1 MKKFGVFMCSLA
13 LVGMVFTSCDEK
25 NNGGGGDIDNLVE
38 DGFYAV
44 GEACPIKSVNDKDA
58 VLAQMSQGINEVDMD
73 QNGKSWDESKRDG
86 MWEKYIYLEANKDF
100 ELILKEGEETT
111 IYGAN
116 LEKQELTTD
125 GSPVLGYKGSLVIG
139 QKMQVDSTGLY
150 HIVLDLNK
158 DGALDLTGKE
168 QIIVAPVTW
177 GVSGDMNGWGMTA
190 GEVEVKSATEIVWTW
205 ENQEISAG
213 GKFKFK
219 DVKSA
224 WKIVLDDAGA
234 VKAHTN
240 LGTDCQNGGA
250 DIVVENSAIYK
261 ITLTYTLAKGVI
273 ANSYKYTIEKT
284 ADVTAKDYSACVLEL
299 VGDAVAEQEGA
310 AVDASS
316 WGWGNVYS
324 MGTPSVSGKVY
335 TWKAVGVK
343 LLAAGGF
350 KARTEGAQAQ
360 GDIAAFD
367 LGIDGGNA
375 TVAADGLYVV
385 TVTVDA
391 ATDAKTMTIAPYDP
405 AAVIVVKAKVP
416 AAWTNTITAWVWP
429 TNGDGK
435 EVTLTKE
442 GEWYVYTSDQGVTEL
457 NIIFKNG
464 AGWNG
469 DANQTVDI
477 TGIGASTCLVLE
489 SDGASKATYTHV
501 DCE

>member
-1 MKKFGVFMCSLA
+1 MKKFGIFMCSLA
-13 LVGMVFTSCDEK
+13 LVGMMFTSCDQK
-25 NNGGGGDIDNLVE
+25 GQGGGGNINIDNLVE

-44 GEACPIKSVNDKDA
+44 GEACPIKTVNDANA

-73 QNGKSWDESKRDG
+73 QNGKTWEESKRDG
-86 MWEKYIYLEANKDF
+86 MWEKYIYLEANKEF
-100 ELILKEGEETT
+100 ELILKEGEQTT

-125 GSPVLGYKGSLVIG
+125 GTALQGYKGSLVIG
-139 QKMQVDSTGLY
+139 QKMQVAEAGLY

-158 DGALDLTGKE
+158 DGKLDLTGGA

-177 GVSGDMNGWGMTA
+177 GVSGGMNGWGMTVV
-190 GEVEVKSATEIVWTW
+190 EPEVKSATEIVWVW
-205 ENQEISAG
+205 ENQELSAG
-213 GKFKFK
+213 DKFKFK
-219 DVKSA
+219 DQNG

-299 VGDAVAEQEGA
+299 VGDAIAEQEGA
-310 AVDASS
+310 QKDASS
-316 WGWGNVYS
+316 WNWGNVYS

-335 TWKAVGVK
+335 TWNAVGVK

-375 TVAADGLYVV
+375 TVAEDGLYVV

-405 AAVIVVKAKVP
+405 TAAIVVKAKMP
-416 AAWTNTITAWVWP
+416 ASATGPFRAWVWP
-429 TNGDGK
+429 TGGDGAWQD
-435 EVTLTKE
+435 LTKE
-442 GEWYVYTSDQGVTEL
+442 GDWYVYTATPDVTEV
-457 NIIFKNG
+457 NIIFIEGTSWDDKK
-464 AGWNG
+464 WQTG
-469 DANQTVDI
+469 DLKTVSSVCWQVEEDHSVTNI
-477 TGIGASTCLVLE
+477 
-489 SDGASKATYTHV
+489 

>member
-1 MKKFGVFMCSLA
+1 MKKFGIFMCSLA
-13 LVGMVFTSCDEK
+13 LVGMMFTSC
-25 NNGGGGDIDNLVE
+25 NQNQGGGGDIDIDNLVE

-44 GEACPIKSVNDKDA
+44 GEACPVKSVNDANA
-58 VLAQMSQGINEVDMD
+58 VLAQMSQGINEVLMD
-73 QNGKSWDESKRDG
+73 QQGLPWDESKRDG
-86 MWEKYIYLEANKDF
+86 MWEKYIWLEANKEF
-100 ELILKEGEETT
+100 ELILKEGEQTT

-116 LEKQELTTD
+116 LEQQELTTD
-125 GSPVLGYKGSLVIG
+125 GSPLLGYKGSLVIG
-139 QKMQVDSTGLY
+139 QKMQVTESGLY

-177 GVSGDMNGWGMTA
+177 GISGDCNGWGMT
-190 GEVEVKSATEIVWTW
+190 ETTPDIKSATEIVWTW
-205 ENQEISAG
+205 ENQEFSAG

-219 DVKSA
+219 DAKSS

-299 VGDAVAEQEGA
+299 VGNAIAEQEGA
-310 AVDASS
+310 VADASS
-316 WGWGNVYS
+316 WNWGNVYS
-324 MGTPSVSGKVY
+324 MGTPSVSGKIY
-335 TWKAVGVK
+335 TWNAVGVK

-367 LGIDGGNA
+367 LGLDGGDA

-385 TVTVDA
+385 TVTIDA
-391 ATDAKTMTIAPYDP
+391 ATDAKTLTITPYDP
-405 AAVIVVKAKVP
+405 SASIVVKAKMP
-416 AAWTNTITAWVWP
+416 ASATGPFSAWVWP
-429 TNGDGK
+429 TGGDGAWA
-435 EVTLTKE
+435 TLTQE
-442 GEWYVYTSDQGVTEL
+442 GDWYVYTADASVTEV
-457 NIIFKNG
+457 NIIFIEGTSWDDKK
-464 AGWNG
+464 W
-469 DANQTVDI
+469 QTADLKTVSSVCWQVEEDHTVTNI
-477 TGIGASTCLVLE
+477 
-489 SDGASKATYTHV
+489 

>member
-1 MKKFGVFMCSLA
+1 MKKFGIFMCSLA
-13 LVGMVFTSCDEK
+13 LVGMMFTSCDQK
-25 NNGGGGDIDNLVE
+25 GQGGGGDIDIDNLVE

-44 GEACPIKSVNDKDA
+44 GEACPIKDVNASNA
-58 VLAQMSQGINEVDMD
+58 VLAQMSQGINEVDMND
-73 QNGKSWDESKRDG
+73 NGKTWDESKRDG
-86 MWEKYIYLEANKDF
+86 MWEKYIWLEANKEF
-100 ELILKEGEETT
+100 ELILKEGEKTT

-116 LEKQELTTD
+116 LEQQELTTD
-125 GSPVLGYKGSLVIG
+125 GSPLLGYKGSLVIG
-139 QKMQVDSTGLY
+139 QKMQVTESGLY

-177 GVSGDMNGWGMTA
+177 GISGDCNGWGMT
-190 GEVEVKSATEIVWTW
+190 ETTPDIKSATEIVWTW
-205 ENQEISAG
+205 ENQEFSAG

-219 DVKSA
+219 DAKSS

-240 LGTDCQNGGA
+240 LGTDSKNGGA
-250 DIVVENSAIYK
+250 DIIVEASAIYTIK
-261 ITLTYTLAKGVI
+261 LTYTLAKGEI
-273 ANSYKYTIEKT
+273 ANSYKYELIKT

-299 VGDAVAEQEGA
+299 VGDAIAEQEGA
-310 AVDASS
+310 VADASS

-324 MGTPSVSGKVY
+324 MGTPSVSGKIY
-335 TWKAVGVK
+335 TWNAVGVK

-375 TVAADGLYVV
+375 TVAEDGLYVV

-405 AAVIVVKAKVP
+405 TAAIVVKAKMP
-416 AAWTNTITAWVWP
+416 ASATGPFRAWVWP
-429 TNGDGK
+429 TGGDGAWQD
-435 EVTLTKE
+435 LTKE
-442 GEWYVYTSDQGVTEL
+442 GDWYVYTATPDVTEV
-457 NIIFKNG
+457 NIIFIEGTSWDDKK
-464 AGWNG
+464 WQTG
-469 DANQTVDI
+469 DLKTVSSVCWQVEEDHSVTNI
-477 TGIGASTCLVLE
+477 
-489 SDGASKATYTHV
+489 

>member
-1 MKKFGVFMCSLA
+1 MKKFWIFAVA
-13 LVGMVFTSCDEK
+13 LFTAVTFASCD
-25 NNGGGGDIDNLVE
+25 NNGQQGGGGGDIDIDNIVE

-44 GEACPIKSVNDKDA
+44 GDACPIKDVNASNA
-58 VLAQMSQGINEVDMD
+58 VLAQMSQGINEVDMND
-73 QNGKSWDESKRDG
+73 NGKTWDESKRDG
-86 MWEKYIYLEANKDF
+86 MWEKYIWLEANKEF
-100 ELILKEGEETT
+100 ELILKEGEKTT

-116 LEKQELTTD
+116 LEQQELTTD
-125 GSPVLGYKGSLVIG
+125 GSPLLGYKGSLVIG
-139 QKMQVDSTGLY
+139 QKMQVTESGLY

-177 GVSGDMNGWGMTA
+177 GISGDCNGWGMT
-190 GEVEVKSATEIVWTW
+190 ETTPDIKSATEIVWTW
-205 ENQEISAG
+205 ENQEFSAG

-219 DVKSA
+219 DAKSS

-240 LGTDCQNGGA
+240 LGTDSKNGGA
-250 DIVVENSAIYK
+250 DIIVEASAIYTIK
-261 ITLTYTLAKGVI
+261 LTYTLAKGEI
-273 ANSYKYTIEKT
+273 ANSYKYELIKT

-299 VGDAVAEQEGA
+299 VGDAIAEQEGA
-310 AVDASS
+310 VADASS

-324 MGTPSVSGKVY
+324 MGTPSVSGKIY
-335 TWKAVGVK
+335 TWNAVGVK

-367 LGIDGGNA
+367 LGLDGGNA

-385 TVTVDA
+385 TVTIDA
-391 ATDAKTMTIAPYDP
+391 ATDTKTLTVTPYDP
-405 AAVIVVKAKVP
+405 NAAIVVKAKVP
-416 AAWTNTITAWVWP
+416 AAWTNTITAWVWA
-429 TNGDGK
+429 TGMEGN
-435 EVTLTKE
+435 EVIPTKE
-442 GEWYVYTSDQGVTEL
+442 GDWYVFSHNGTEL

-464 AGWNG
+464 EGWNG
-469 DANQTVDI
+469 DTNQTVDMYF
-477 TGIGASTCLVLE
+477 TESTCIVLE
-489 SDGASKATYTHV
+489 AGAGKATYTNV

>member
-1 MKKFGVFMCSLA
+1 MKKFGIFMCSLA
-13 LVGMVFTSCDEK
+13 LVGMMFTSCDQQGQ
-25 NNGGGGDIDNLVE
+25 GGGGDIDIDNLVE

-44 GEACPIKSVNDKDA
+44 GEACPIKTVNDANA
-58 VLAQMSQGINEVDMD
+58 VLAQMSQGINEVDMND
-73 QNGKSWDESKRDG
+73 KGKTWDESKRDG
-86 MWEKYIYLEANKDF
+86 MWEKYIWLEANKEF
-100 ELILKEGEETT
+100 ELILKEGEQTT

-116 LEKQELTTD
+116 LEQQELTTD
-125 GSPVLGYKGSLVIG
+125 GSPLLGYKGSLVIG
-139 QKMQVDSTGLY
+139 QKMQVTESGLY

-177 GVSGDMNGWGMTA
+177 GISGDCNGWGMT
-190 GEVEVKSATEIVWTW
+190 ETTPDIKSATEIVWTW
-205 ENQEISAG
+205 ENQEFSAG

-219 DVKSA
+219 DAKSY

-299 VGDAVAEQEGA
+299 VGDAIAEQEGA
-310 AVDASS
+310 QKDASS
-316 WGWGNVYS
+316 WNWGNVYS

-335 TWKAVGVK
+335 TWNAVGVK

-375 TVAADGLYVV
+375 TVAEDGLYVV
-385 TVTVDA
+385 TVTIDA
-391 ATDAKTMTIAPYDP
+391 ATDAKTMTITPYDP
-405 AAVIVVKAKVP
+405 TAAIVVKAKMP
-416 AAWTNTITAWVWP
+416 ASATGPFNAWVWP
-429 TNGDGK
+429 TGGDGAWA
-435 EVTLTKE
+435 TLTQE
-442 GEWYVYTSDQGVTEL
+442 GDWYVYTATPDITEV
-457 NIIFKNG
+457 NIIFIEGTNWDDKK
-464 AGWNG
+464 W
-469 DANQTVDI
+469 QT
-477 TGIGASTCLVLE
+477 
-489 SDGASKATYTHV
+489 SDLKATTSVCWQVEEDHTV
-501 DCE
+501 TDIDCE

>member
-1 MKKFGVFMCSLA
+1 MKKFGIFMCSLA
-13 LVGMVFTSCDEK
+13 LVGMMFTSCDQK
-25 NNGGGGDIDNLVE
+25 GQGGGGDIDIDNLVE

-44 GEACPIKSVNDKDA
+44 GEACPIKSVDDANA
-58 VLAQMSQGINEVDMD
+58 VLAQMSQGINEVLMD
-73 QNGKSWDESKRDG
+73 QDKLPWEESKRDG
-86 MWEKYIYLEANKDF
+86 MWEKYIWLEANKEF
-100 ELILKEGEETT
+100 ELILKEGDSTT

-116 LEKQELTTD
+116 LVQQELTTD
-125 GSPVLGYKGSLVIG
+125 GSPLLGYKGSLVIG
-139 QKMQVDSTGLY
+139 QKMQVTESGLY

-158 DGALDLTGKE
+158 DGKLDLTGKE

-177 GVSGDMNGWGMTA
+177 GVSGDNNGWGMTEGA
-190 GEVEVKSATEIVWTW
+190 VEVKSATEIVWTW
-205 ENQEISAG
+205 ENQEFSAG

-219 DVKSA
+219 DAKSY

-299 VGDAVAEQEGA
+299 VGDAIAEQEGA
-310 AVDASS
+310 QKDASS

-335 TWKAVGVK
+335 TWNAVGVK

-375 TVAADGLYVV
+375 TVAEDGLYVV

-391 ATDAKTMTIAPYDP
+391 ATDVKTMTITPYDP
-405 AAVIVVKAKVP
+405 TAAIVVKAKMP
-416 AAWTNTITAWVWP
+416 ASATGPFNAWVWP
-429 TNGDGK
+429 TGGDGAWA
-435 EVTLTKE
+435 TLTQE
-442 GEWYVYTSDQGVTEL
+442 GDWYVYTATPDITEV
-457 NIIFKNG
+457 NIIFIEGTDWSDKK
-464 AGWNG
+464 W
-469 DANQTVDI
+469 QT
-477 TGIGASTCLVLE
+477 
-489 SDGASKATYTHV
+489 SDLKATTSVCWQVEEDHTV
-501 DCE
+501 TDIDCE